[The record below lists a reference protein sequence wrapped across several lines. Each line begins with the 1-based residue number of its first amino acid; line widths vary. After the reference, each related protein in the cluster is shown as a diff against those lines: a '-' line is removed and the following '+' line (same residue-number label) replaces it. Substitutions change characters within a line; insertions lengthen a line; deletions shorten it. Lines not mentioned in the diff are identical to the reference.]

1 MRTKLSVPKLLNYES
16 SEDEFVTLY
25 GIENVF
31 DQVYHP
37 QSSNEKGGQTY
48 FSFNPLSTET
58 IMDRLILMQCE
69 VEIESP
75 MGHANGVANPFGR
88 MCPTSWPLNNA
99 IRTLE
104 VRINGIF

>member
-37 QSSNEKGGQTY
+37 QSSQENGGQTY
-48 FSFNPLSTET
+48 FSFNPLSTDT
-58 IMDRLILMQCE
+58 IMDRLILLECN
-69 VEIESP
+69 VEITWKF
-75 MGHANGVANPFGR
+75 A
-88 MCPTSWPLNNA
+88 WPYEY
-99 IRTLE
+99 I
-104 VRINGIF
+104 